1 MYAAWKQG
9 EVARAQELAAVIARL
24 AGALAR
30 ESNPAPVK
38 YALSLMNLMS
48 PRVRLPLVELKRET
62 KAEIERVL
70 AHISAKYSG
79 YLLGDVT
86 GQARNAVPSVD
97 PTRAKPKFVLVS

>member
-24 AGALAR
+24 AGVLAR
-30 ESNPAPVK
+30 ESNPAPLK

-48 PRVRLPLVELKRET
+48 PRVRLPLVELKRES

-79 YLLGDVT
+79 YLIADVT
-86 GQARNAVPSVD
+86 DQARNAVPSID
-97 PTRAKPKFVLVS
+97 PARAKPKFVLVS